1 MNFALVLTAN
11 RLPGVSVAMAQSTES
26 AEQSEMQLEETLL
39 DGRVAAHT
47 HEVVLKEMESAQAAP
62 VAAAAFAKGQ
72 PGRRSDLF
80 APAAGRGVP
89 ISQATLAA
97 ALLLG
102 SPDFQRR

>member
-1 MNFALVLTAN
+1 
-11 RLPGVSVAMAQSTES
+11 MAQDTES

-47 HEVVLKEMESAQAAP
+47 HEVVLQQMESAQATR
-62 VAAAAFAKGQ
+62 VAAAVFAKGQ

-80 APAAGRGVP
+80 APAAQRVAP
-89 ISQATLAA
+89 VNQSTLAA

>member
-1 MNFALVLTAN
+1 
-11 RLPGVSVAMAQSTES
+11 MAQRTKS

-39 DGRVAAHT
+39 DGCVAAHT
-47 HEVVLKEMESAQAAP
+47 HEVVLQEIESAQATP

-80 APAAGRGVP
+80 APAAGRGAP
-89 ISQATLAA
+89 ISQATPGSGLAA